1 MNNQQPMNNGQ
12 PAMTPVNNP
21 SMPPQPQYGPNVN
34 VGPQPINQQGWV
46 DNSPLSPWAYI
57 GYMLLFSIPLVGLIM
72 MFVFGFG
79 QGNVNRKNF
88 ARAYL
93 ILIAIGFVLGIIM
106 AIVGATI
113 FTDLIKNFQ

>member
-1 MNNQQPMNNGQ
+1 MNNQPMNNQQYQ
-12 PAMTPVNNP
+12 NP
-21 SMPPQPQYGPNVN
+21 SMPPQPMYGPNVN

-79 QGNVNRKNF
+79 EGNINRKNF

-93 ILIAIGFVLGIIM
+93 IMLLIGFVLGLILTL
-106 AIVGATI
+106 IVGVSFAA
-113 FTDLIKNFQ
+113 FFNNLR